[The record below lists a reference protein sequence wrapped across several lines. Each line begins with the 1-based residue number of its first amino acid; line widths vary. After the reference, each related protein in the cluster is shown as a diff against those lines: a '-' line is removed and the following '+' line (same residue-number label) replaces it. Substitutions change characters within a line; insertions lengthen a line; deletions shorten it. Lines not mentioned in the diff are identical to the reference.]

1 MGAAVSLGGI
11 PEYQSLYYFSKK
23 STSASTEQFRVQLIA
38 CDTAPPADS
47 DKVLVANVI
56 RATCPSLFSAKGERM
71 IPTPSMRDG
80 GTQTIY
86 PVLRTR
92 RRDKHTDIEY
102 DRETLT
108 MYDGG
113 KVSLDWYPKRPVPTI
128 PLSDVS
134 STSSSITIG
143 ASTPPIV
150 VILPGTF
157 SSSRE
162 YYIRHLAKSLYTRGP
177 NKCHV
182 VVLNHRGCNRTPLT
196 TPRLHSFDYTGDLQE
211 AVVHLSTLYPCA
223 LLAAVGYSL
232 GGNILTKYLGEQG
245 KSCKLSAAITIC
257 CPYDVTKLYA
267 KLDKPS
273 LFNKYVL
280 QPSLSGRAKAYVKD
294 HIDVIQGGSRQYD
307 LDGFFA
313 SKNVTVMN
321 ALLTA
326 PLSGFESCEQY
337 YREAS
342 SCAYV
347 PKISTPLLA
356 INSKDDP
363 LVPVD
368 AIPINAFKNNPS
380 TALILVDNGG
390 HLGFLTGVVP
400 KIWYIDPVIQ
410 FLSAFL

>member
-1 MGAAVSLGGI
+1 
-11 PEYQSLYYFSKK
+11 
-23 STSASTEQFRVQLIA
+23 
-38 CDTAPPADS
+38 
-47 DKVLVANVI
+47 
-56 RATCPSLFSAKGERM
+56 M

-143 ASTPPIV
+143 TSTPPIV

-162 YYIRHLAKSLYTRGP
+162 YYIRHLAKSLHTRGP
-177 NKCHV
+177 NRCHV

-196 TPRLHSFDYTGDLQE
+196 TPRLHSFDYTGDLE
-211 AVVHLSTLYPCA
+211 ETIAHLSTLYPCA

-245 KSCKLSAAITIC
+245 KNCKLSAAITIC

-267 KLDKPS
+267 KLDEPS

-280 QPSLSGRAKAYVKD
+280 QPSLSSRAKAYVKD

-313 SKNVTVMN
+313 SKNVTEMN

-337 YREAS
+337 YRESS

-368 AIPINAFKNNPS
+368 AIPINTFKNNPS
-380 TALILVDNGG
+380 TVLILVDNGG

-410 FLSAFL
+410 FFSAFL